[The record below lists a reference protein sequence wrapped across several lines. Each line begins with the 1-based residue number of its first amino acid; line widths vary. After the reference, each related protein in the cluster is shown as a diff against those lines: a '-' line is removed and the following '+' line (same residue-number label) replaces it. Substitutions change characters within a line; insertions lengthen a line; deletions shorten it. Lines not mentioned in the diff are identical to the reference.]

1 MKHTLS
7 SLLLLLI
14 FTNCAKNNVDQL
26 SSEGVCP
33 VTGKS
38 AKKVM
43 TNSDWWPNQLDLT
56 PLRQKA
62 RMSNPMNE
70 MFDYRKEFLSVN
82 YNALKEDLTT
92 LMTNS
97 QEWWPAD
104 YGTYGGL
111 MIRMAWHSAGT
122 YRTGDGRGG
131 TREGQQRFA
140 PQNSFPDNANLDKA
154 RRLLWPIKKKYG
166 NQISWADLMI
176 LAGNVAFESMGFETL
191 GFAGGREDVWEPAS
205 HIYWGPEREWLG
217 DERYK
222 GDRELDMPLAAV
234 QMGLIY
240 VNPEGPNGNPDPQA
254 AAYDI
259 RETFG
264 RMGMNDEET
273 VALIAGGHTLGKT
286 HGAGKT
292 SHVGSDPESS
302 NIEEQGF
309 GWKSDYKSGKGEDA
323 ITSGLEVIW
332 TPTPTKW
339 NHLYLSI
346 LFNNEWELTKS
357 PAGAN
362 QWVAK
367 NASANFP
374 DAFNP
379 DKKHK
384 PTMLTTDLSL
394 KVDPI
399 YEKISRRFME
409 NPDEFDQAFAEAW
422 FKLTHRDMG
431 PKTNY
436 LGPEIPSEEFV
447 WQDPVPKLNHKL
459 IDDKDIR
466 LLKASILNSKIDIS
480 DFISTAWASA
490 SVFRSSDNR
499 GGANGSRIR
508 LEPQLNWE
516 VNNPDNLK
524 TILTALEE
532 IQDKFNNSSKN
543 KSMNKKVSLADLII
557 LAGCASIEKAAKDAG
572 FIANVPFTPG
582 RMDATQEQ
590 TDINSFSV
598 LEPFA
603 DGFRNYSK
611 ESGYFSTEELLID
624 KAQLL
629 SLTVP
634 EMTVLI
640 GGLRVLDTNYDKSE
654 TGVLTNKPG
663 KLTNDFFVNLL
674 DMSTRWESIN
684 GSKEQFAGI
693 DRSSGTQKWTASR
706 IDLIFGSNSELRA
719 IAEVYASDDSK
730 KKFIDDFISAW
741 NKVMQL
747 DRFDLKLI

>member
-1 MKHTLS
+1 
-7 SLLLLLI
+7 
-14 FTNCAKNNVDQL
+14 
-26 SSEGVCP
+26 
-33 VTGKS
+33 
-38 AKKVM
+38 
-43 TNSDWWPNQLDLT
+43 
-56 PLRQKA
+56 
-62 RMSNPMNE
+62 
-70 MFDYRKEFLSVN
+70 
-82 YNALKEDLTT
+82 
-92 LMTNS
+92 
-97 QEWWPAD
+97 
-104 YGTYGGL
+104 
-111 MIRMAWHSAGT
+111 
-122 YRTGDGRGG
+122 
-131 TREGQQRFA
+131 
-140 PQNSFPDNANLDKA
+140 
-154 RRLLWPIKKKYG
+154 
-166 NQISWADLMI
+166 
-176 LAGNVAFESMGFETL
+176 
-191 GFAGGREDVWEPAS
+191 
-205 HIYWGPEREWLG
+205 
-217 DERYK
+217 
-222 GDRELDMPLAAV
+222 
-234 QMGLIY
+234 
-240 VNPEGPNGNPDPQA
+240 
-254 AAYDI
+254 
-259 RETFG
+259 
-264 RMGMNDEET
+264 MGMNDEET

-302 NIEEQGF
+302 SIEEQGF

-399 YEKISRRFME
+399 YKKISRRFME

-572 FIANVPFTPG
+572 YIANVPFTPG

-719 IAEVYASDDSK
+719 IAEVYASDDAK
-730 KKFIDDFISAW
+730 IKFIDDFIFAW

-747 DRFDLKLI
+747 DRFDLLPI